1 MPEYADIYVLGGKRS
16 PDAIIGFLDHFLPS
30 RRESADEYE
39 VPQYSDAPYTVF
51 KTADELIAY
60 CCQNPKE
67 PHTIYW
73 RSDAEDEHAE
83 VFFLKDGG
91 LIFGFSTPADDYSK
105 VDAVSN
111 ELGRFFDTDEIIV
124 TYEDLPPE
132 STLDF
137 HSFFANLP
145 TIGDAAS
152 AEAAR
157 RTRAHRPIKGEP
169 GAAPNGGPAEPLGSP
184 GVLGGPPSVS

>member
-1 MPEYADIYVLGGKRS
+1 VPEYADIYVLGGKRS
-16 PDAIIGFLDHFLPS
+16 PEAIIGFLDHFLPS

-39 VPQYSDAPYTVF
+39 VPQYSDAPDTVF
-51 KTADELIAY
+51 KTAEELIAY

-91 LIFGFSTPADDYSK
+91 LIFGVSTPADNFSRVDEVCSK
-105 VDAVSN
+105 
-111 ELGRFFDTDEIIV
+111 LGHFFDTEEIIV

-132 STLDF
+132 SIDDF
-137 HSFFANLP
+137 HSLFSHLP
-145 TIGDAAS
+145 RIDDAVS
-152 AEAAR
+152 AESAR
-157 RTRAHRPIKGEP
+157 RTRAHRPVKVEP
-169 GAAPNGGPAEPLGSP
+169 SDAGNSRHASL
-184 GVLGGPPSVS
+184 

>member
-1 MPEYADIYVLGGKRS
+1 MPEYADIYVLGTKRS
-16 PDAIIGFLDHFLPS
+16 PDAIIAFLNHFLPA

-39 VPQYSDAPYTVF
+39 VPQYSKAPDTVL

-91 LIFGFSTPADDYSK
+91 LIFGFSTPADNHSK
-105 VDAVSN
+105 VDAVSDDLGHFFGTN
-111 ELGRFFDTDEIIV
+111 EVIV

-132 STLDF
+132 SVADF
-137 HSFFANLP
+137 HSFFARLP
-145 TIGDAAS
+145 RIDDAES

-157 RTRAHRPIKGEP
+157 GTRAHRPIIVDSDEGE
-169 GAAPNGGPAEPLGSP
+169 
-184 GVLGGPPSVS
+184 